1 MAVQSLSMT
10 MMTRDQFP
18 LEDTEIQLI
27 RGMWKHHEALKLNQQ
42 RIIAYFSFPHRTV
55 NHNVISAIVGDWGA
69 TNDADYPAAD
79 RAAVDFFLAHSN
91 GTWEEH
97 LYARTMAAA
106 FSTSHRP
113 DLLSFAYRYH
123 PVGQGLFCSAS
134 FARAGH
140 EPYRWVYDCGT
151 ERGTRTAKSTALVS
165 TEIASL
171 AAEVGSGHLDLV
183 TLSHFDEDH
192 LSGMLEL
199 LGSFEVGTLLLPYLT
214 PWERLIVALS
224 ERAEVGSDLLDFLI
238 APTAYLLGRPEFR
251 IEKILF
257 VPSGGEGPAIQPFI
271 GPEDGPPD
279 ADTIGRVPGVLI
291 KDHSIEPEPGYAD
304 GFSDSGLTDPRV
316 RVLDRGGWIL
326 VAHAWEFVP
335 YNDCKLSDLATDD
348 FKDEARGYVDTL
360 LHAADDT
367 EREAAIEALTDLYDG
382 RFKSPGAKEID
393 ARRRNL
399 ISLFLYAGPIGGVQL
414 VRPDVTVPRR
424 GLDALAGDLPRF
436 WTHSDRF
443 GQMFTGD
450 GFLQTVKQQ
459 DDFLT
464 FYGAGNRL
472 SRGAVFQVMHHGSE
486 KNWKRG
492 IAGKIDPIVSLFCSD
507 PLGKHGHP
515 SAAVV
520 RDFSGSHRI
529 QVDGV
534 HGWRVEG
541 RYRFL

>member
-1 MAVQSLSMT
+1 MT
-10 MMTRDQFP
+10 ILTRDQVP
-18 LEDTEIQLI
+18 LEDEEIRLVK
-27 RGMWKHHEALKLNQQ
+27 GLWKHHDALKLNQQ

-55 NHNVISAIVGDWGA
+55 HHNVISAITRGKAGTSDR
-69 TNDADYPAAD
+69 DYPPAD
-79 RAAVDFFLAHSN
+79 RAACDFFLAHSN
-91 GTWEEH
+91 GTWEQH
-97 LYARTMAAA
+97 LFARTLAAG
-106 FSTSHRP
+106 FSASHRP
-113 DLLSFAYRYH
+113 NLFSFAYHYH
-123 PVGQGLFCSAS
+123 PVGQGLFCSGS
-134 FARAGH
+134 FKRPDH
-140 EPYRWVYDCGT
+140 DPYRWVYDCGT
-151 ERGTRTAKSTALVS
+151 ERGTRTARSTALVS
-165 TEIASL
+165 SELASL
-171 AAEVGSGHLDLV
+171 AAEVGTGRLDLV

-199 LGSFEVGTLLLPYLT
+199 LRTFEVGTLLLPYLT

-224 ERAEVGSDLLDFLI
+224 EEAEVGSDLLDFLI

-257 VPSGGEGPAIQPFI
+257 VPSGGEGPAIQPFL

-279 ADTIGRVPGVLI
+279 ADTIGRVPAILI
-291 KDHSIEPEPGYAD
+291 KDHALEPEQGHAD
-304 GFSDSGLTDPRV
+304 GFSDSGLADPRV

-326 VAHAWEFVP
+326 IAHAWEFVP
-335 YNDCKLSDLATDD
+335 YNDSKLSDLATED
-348 FKDEARGYVDTL
+348 FKDAARGYVATL
-360 LHAADDT
+360 LDPEDEAQ
-367 EREAAIEALTDLYDG
+367 REDALEALTKLYDD
-382 RFKSPGAKEID
+382 RFKSPGSKDID

-414 VRPDVTVPRR
+414 LHPDVTVPRR
-424 GLDALAGDLPRF
+424 DLDTLAGELPRF

-450 GFLQTVKQQ
+450 GFLRTVQQ
-459 DDFLT
+459 QHDFLT

-472 SRGAVFQVMHHGSE
+472 ARGAVFQVMHHGSE

-507 PLGKHGHP
+507 PLGKNGHP
-515 SAAVV
+515 SAPVV
-520 RDFSGSHRI
+520 SDFASSHRI